1 MKGETYQMPVSS
13 WDEFGCRVMVV
24 THEMEIGD
32 IELKETRHNT
42 MNLMQYI
49 CAGMIEIIHFFTAR
63 PSANPSFSSPVQQPH
78 PANPALS
85 LSPTSLS
92 SLPQTTGNVQRNMPG
107 TGVVNHST
115 GGQSTVVF
123 SEPFVVLCQRYIIAI
138 CNCKDIFQVDKTRTK
153 QQVGIWLNIVDIF
166 LYYYQYDM

>member
-1 MKGETYQMPVSS
+1 MAEPEPELRPPGAKSSVLTCPLCLEGGGRGVFWLLMTSLGGERLPWASLAS
-13 WDEFGCRVMVV
+13 
-24 THEMEIGD
+24 I
-32 IELKETRHNT
+32 
-42 MNLMQYI
+42 
-49 CAGMIEIIHFFTAR
+49 AGGGGKD
-63 PSANPSFSSPVQQPH
+63 
-78 PANPALS
+78 S

-153 QQVGIWLNIVDIF
+153 QQVGIWLNRVDIF